1 MQRGL
6 DELISVAKKIT
17 NTEFLLQ
24 LRNLDMPDRKVMR
37 NLLEFMTEQ
46 INFDVSH
53 FETCKFDSENQ
64 TFENVLFFLEISE
77 NWRRN

>member
-53 FETCKFDSENQ
+53 FKTCKFDSENQ